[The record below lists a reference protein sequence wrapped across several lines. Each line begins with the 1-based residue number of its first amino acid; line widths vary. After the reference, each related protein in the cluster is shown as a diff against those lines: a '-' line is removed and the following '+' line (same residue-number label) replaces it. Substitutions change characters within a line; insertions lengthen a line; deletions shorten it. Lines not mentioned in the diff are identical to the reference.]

1 MDQVTFFKCLSDE
14 TRLNIVTLVAENT
27 DAASAKMGGSS
38 RTAEKTSSE
47 LSLKVMTIRQKT
59 VTLQKN
65 VAQLDLA
72 LQQKDHQIQLLNA
85 RLAQLQQQLQQ
96 QQKAKKPSHH

>member
-1 MDQVTFFKCLSDE
+1 MT
-14 TRLNIVTLVAENT
+14 TR
-27 DAASAKMGGSS
+27 K
-38 RTAEKTSSE
+38 
-47 LSLKVMTIRQKT
+47 KT

-65 VAQLDLA
+65 VVQLDLA

-96 QQKAKKPSHH
+96 QQKANKPSH